1 MPHVIALTGPKGSGK
16 DTVGQLIK
24 DSFPDSARTIA
35 FADPIKS
42 VMSHLFALDPTNN
55 DEYDKFKRTD
65 LRYVLQGHFYASING
80 RHLVREIGMLM
91 RSYDEQQFVR
101 YVEEQI
107 KVHPTKLWVVTDLR
121 FHNELESM
129 RALGAKIIKVER
141 DGYDYDGHVT
151 ETGFDD
157 SEVDIVINNDGDV
170 ETLKQ
175 TIAETLDAIF
185 TEWSDN
191 EACTGTQLEV

>member
-55 DEYDKFKRTD
+55 DEYDVFKRTD
-65 LRYVLQGHFYASING
+65 LRFVLDGHCRTSIAG

-101 YVEEQI
+101 YVQEQI

-121 FHNELESM
+121 FQNELESM
-129 RALGAKIIKVER
+129 RALGAKIIKVKR

-175 TIAETLDAIF
+175 TVAETLDTIF

>member
-1 MPHVIALTGPKGSGK
+1 MPHVIAISGPKGSGK

-24 DSFPDSARTIA
+24 ELLPDSARTIA

-42 VMSHLFALDPTNN
+42 VMQHLFALDPSTPE
-55 DEYDKFKRTD
+55 EYDTFKRTD
-65 LRYVLQGHFYASING
+65 LRFVLDGHCYTSIAG

-101 YVEEQI
+101 YVQEQI
-107 KVHPTKLWVVTDLR
+107 KIHPNKLWVVTDLR
-121 FHNELESM
+121 FQNELESM
-129 RALGAKIIKVER
+129 RSIGAKIVKVTRE
-141 DGYDYDGHVT
+141 GFDYDGHVT

-157 SEVDIVINNDGDV
+157 SEVDIIINNDGDQ
-170 ETLKQ
+170 EKLKQ
-175 TIAETLDAIF
+175 TVADMLDTIF

-191 EACTGTQLEV
+191 EACTGT